1 MTPTIIVY
9 EYHSHTG
16 SIEEMERA
24 INTPGHMRYAA
35 VMVPTGPGT
44 HWTATGSTAAEA
56 TGKLQAMWEKERK
69 SIEPR
74 KAPPRKPKGSEDVG
88 DVV

>member
-1 MTPTIIVY
+1 MTPRIITYTAIAVGP
-9 EYHSHTG
+9 EFDALPET
-16 SIEEMERA
+16 MRA
-24 INTPGHMRYAA
+24 AA
-35 VMVPTGPGT
+35 AMVPTGPGT
-44 HWTATGSTAAEA
+44 HWMATGATPEEAAA
-56 TGKLQAMWEKERK
+56 KLQAMWEKERK